1 MEEHTSS
8 ADEALDGSTSPEVG
22 SLPAVEPRAP
32 RAHPGKLSPEQ
43 GQAVARMY
51 VNGAS
56 LGAIAS
62 ALGRTPHGI
71 RSALDTYLA
80 PVVEQ
85 VRALVLRECA
95 VHQFEMLGMLPQARA
110 VIQGGLASAD
120 EPTRLN
126 TARWLIEATVPKP
139 VARSEAEI
147 RLSGSVTHDVSG
159 VLEQIGT
166 HLAALRAANVGRNP
180 LARVR
185 SGLDALPRLPAP
197 SSSEPE
203 GDAA

>member
-8 ADEALDGSTSPEVG
+8 ADEALDGSTPATEVG

-62 ALGRTPHGI
+62 ALGRTSHGI
-71 RSALDTYLA
+71 RSALDSYLA

-95 VHQFEMLGMLPQARA
+95 VHQFEMLAMLPQARA
-110 VIQGGLASAD
+110 CIQGGLASAD

-147 RLSGSVTHDVSG
+147 RLSGSVSHDVSG

-197 SSSEPE
+197 TSEPE